1 MAIAKVTTKGQ
12 ITVPKSI
19 RERLG
24 IEPGD
29 VIEFVDAAGQVTVRR
44 HDEGSRFQ
52 KYRGFLRLRRGQD
65 PDVLLDELRGEP

>member
-1 MAIAKVTTKGQ
+1 LNPRKNRFWCPVCPNT
-12 ITVPKSI
+12 
-19 RERLG
+19 R
-24 IEPGD
+24 GD
-29 VIEFVDAAGQVTVRR
+29 VIEFVDAADQVTVRR